1 MAVRCQCT
9 LQSGSI
15 IAQVGLDAA
24 CMRLLRNSKAAA
36 CVARRAS
43 SNQQY
48 MVPQEACSVGGFTEF
63 TRPLKNA
70 PRNVERLLKQFGV
83 GHAERTAPQLPCSWS
98 KQVDPRVDY
107 ESTN

>member
-1 MAVRCQCT
+1 LHKSDWPPPVFVYCEIRKQQPAS
-9 LQSGSI
+9 L
-15 IAQVGLDAA
+15 AA
-24 CMRLLRNSKAAA
+24 PHQI
-36 CVARRAS
+36 
-43 SNQQY
+43 SN
-48 MVPQEACSVGGFTEF
+48 MVPQDACSVGGFTEF

-98 KQVDPRVDY
+98 KQVDARVDY